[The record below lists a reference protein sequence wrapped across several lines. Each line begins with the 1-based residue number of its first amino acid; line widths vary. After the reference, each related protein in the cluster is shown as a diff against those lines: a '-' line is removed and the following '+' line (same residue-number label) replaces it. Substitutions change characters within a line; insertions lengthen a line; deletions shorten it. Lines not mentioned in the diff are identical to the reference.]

1 MASRGIAR
9 PHRSLMF
16 AEVPRALA
24 ELAGLI
30 PSAPFLFGSPRGD
43 SHHVLVMPGLGAS
56 DLSTGV
62 LRGYLGNLGYR
73 THSWNLGRNLG
84 PAMPDLARRLSDRLL
99 QVHEESKGQPVS
111 IVGWSLGGVYARILA
126 HEHPDKI
133 RNVVTLGSPFAG
145 HVRSTRANA
154 DAQRSEAAA
163 IVGASTEQL
172 RALAGDPLPGVP
184 SSAIFSKTD
193 AVVPWQTAIQTP
205 STIADNIEVYA
216 GHIALGFS
224 AAVLYATAE
233 RLAQPADNWQP
244 FLRSGWKSLVYGP
257 ADLNLGSAN
266 VGLAPMA
273 AAP

>member
-1 MASRGIAR
+1 
-9 PHRSLMF
+9 
-16 AEVPRALA
+16 
-24 ELAGLI
+24 
-30 PSAPFLFGSPRGD
+30 
-43 SHHVLVMPGLGAS
+43 
-56 DLSTGV
+56 
-62 LRGYLGNLGYR
+62 
-73 THSWNLGRNLG
+73 
-84 PAMPDLARRLSDRLL
+84 MPDLARRLSDRLS

-154 DAQRSEAAA
+154 DAQRSEVAA